1 MRIWRRVR
9 GILGVSVTWG
19 VVWGVLGSALSAALL
34 WWTSRHDA
42 ALEMPGVVASLPT
55 MFVFW
60 STLGAFSGAVFA
72 TLLLGFER
80 RRSVDT
86 LAGRRVAVWGA
97 LGGATLPLVV
107 IALGGLDGRLSSD
120 WLLAPLISGTLGAVC
135 ATASLRLARQ
145 TPGAEQSIVKSPTSQ
160 HTNER

>member
-1 MRIWRRVR
+1 M
-9 GILGVSVTWG
+9 SVTWG
-19 VVWGVLGSALSAALL
+19 VAWGVLGSTLTAVLLL
-34 WWTSRHDA
+34 WSSRHDA
-42 ALEMPGVVASLPT
+42 AVQKFGVVDTIPP
-55 MFVFW
+55 MFAFW
-60 STLGAFSGAVFA
+60 GMLGAFSGAVFA

-80 RRSVDT
+80 RRSIDN

-120 WLLAPLISGTLGAVC
+120 WLLAPLISGTLGAIC
-135 ATASLRLARQ
+135 ASASLRLARQ
-145 TPGAEQSIVKSPTSQ
+145 IPRAEQSIVKSPTPQ

>member
-1 MRIWRRVR
+1 
-9 GILGVSVTWG
+9 
-19 VVWGVLGSALSAALL
+19 
-34 WWTSRHDA
+34 
-42 ALEMPGVVASLPT
+42 

-80 RRSVDT
+80 RRSIDT

-120 WLLAPLISGTLGAVC
+120 WLMAPLISGTLGAVC
-135 ATASLRLARQ
+135 ATASVRLARR
-145 TPGAEQSIVKSPTSQ
+145 TPDSV
-160 HTNER
+160 

>member
-9 GILGVSVTWG
+9 GVLGVSVTWG
-19 VVWGVLGSALSAALL
+19 VAWGVLGSALTAALL
-34 WWTSRHDA
+34 WWSSRRDA
-42 ALEMPGVVASLPT
+42 ALHLFGVVATLPP
-55 MFVFW
+55 MFAFW
-60 STLGAFSGAVFA
+60 GMLGAFSGAVFA

-80 RRSVDT
+80 RRSIDT

-135 ATASLRLARQ
+135 ATASLRLARK
-145 TPGAEQSIVKSPTSQ
+145 TPGAEQSIVKSPAAQ
-160 HTNER
+160 HTTER